1 MIGVNSNCGGANINP
16 HFVLSSS
23 YWEGFVILISL
34 FFLLSIS
41 LLLMKLT
48 LQFFFY
54 KNIFDKNKFL
64 LLLYSME
71 TYLYYECEISFC

>member
-34 FFLLSIS
+34 FFFAEYFPFVNEVDTPVFFFIKIFLTKIS
-41 LLLMKLT
+41 FYYYFIQWKLT
-48 LQFFFY
+48 CIMNA
-54 KNIFDKNKFL
+54 K
-64 LLLYSME
+64 
-71 TYLYYECEISFC
+71 

>member
-34 FFLLSIS
+34 FFFAEYFPFVNEVD
-41 LLLMKLT
+41 T
-48 LQFFFY
+48 PVFF
-54 KNIFDKNKFL
+54 L
-64 LLLYSME
+64 
-71 TYLYYECEISFC
+71 